1 MPRPVNVPPVKI
13 AHSPLK
19 CLESSC
25 KQDEFPISITDL
37 NSDEVDEGNLVL
49 IEDDLNIDI
58 KSLYNYPF

>member
-1 MPRPVNVPPVKI
+1 MPCPINVPAVKI
-13 AHSPLK
+13 AHSHLK

-25 KQDEFPISITDL
+25 KPDEFPISITDL

>member
-1 MPRPVNVPPVKI
+1 MPCPINVPPVKI

-19 CLESSC
+19 YLESSC
-25 KQDEFPISITDL
+25 KPDEFPISITDL

-49 IEDDLNIDI
+49 IEDDLNIGI

>member
-1 MPRPVNVPPVKI
+1 MFGKMR
-13 AHSPLK
+13 
-19 CLESSC
+19 
-25 KQDEFPISITDL
+25 DEFPISITDL